1 MRYQAGLTIAAITVA
16 FAAAS
21 PAHAHSSGSRFL
33 LRGDVMAPPTGF
45 VDMCRTDSTFCRVQA
60 DTPPSP
66 PPAFRDGR
74 GATGL
79 PAFAMT
85 VTNMIAA
92 VMPDILT
99 RLEKPGAVSFRVR
112 AVTRGANLSVVPSL
126 SPISLDDPAMPRPEA
141 VGALAIPANLV
152 TVTMPDTPGGIAPSP
167 AMPEPATALR
177 PWRVRPVMTQQMP
190 LLVGET
196 VVAPDVTVTAPAR
209 GPAPAEPDRNADK
222 LLDSVNKLVNGRVRQ
237 RPDMQIYA
245 TAEHWTRSGLGNG
258 AQGDCEDLAIEKR
271 YQLIAQ
277 GFDSKRLSF
286 AVVYSRQTKLHTVL
300 IARTAE
306 GDMVLDSDTPWV
318 RRVDQT
324 DYSWISVQSPEN
336 GMRWQSARL

>member
-21 PAHAHSSGSRFL
+21 PARAHTGASRFI

-45 VDMCRTDSTFCRVQA
+45 ADMCRTDATFCRQSV
-60 DTPPSP
+60 DTPP
-66 PPAFRDGR
+66 PALGDGR

-92 VMPDILT
+92 VMPNIIT
-99 RLEKPGAVSFRVR
+99 RLEKPSTSFRVR
-112 AVTRGANLSVVPSL
+112 AVPRGADLSVVPSL
-126 SPISLDDPAMPRPEA
+126 PITTFADMAKPPLPVSFGESTGTADTD
-141 VGALAIPANLV
+141 LV
-152 TVTMPDTPGGIAPSP
+152 APLPSWN
-167 AMPEPATALR
+167 AEPVLTA
-177 PWRVRPVMTQQMP
+177 PMP
-190 LLVGET
+190 LLVAEPVFDIDPT
-196 VVAPDVTVTAPAR
+196 VTVTAPAVPPVP
-209 GPAPAEPDRNADK
+209 GTDK
-222 LLDSVNKLVNGRVRQ
+222 RLESVNKLVNGRVRQ
-237 RPDMQIYA
+237 RSDMQIYA
-245 TAEHWTRSGLGNG
+245 TAEHWARSGIGNG

-300 IARTAE
+300 IARTDD
-306 GDMVLDSDTPWV
+306 GDMVLDSDTPWI

-324 DYSWISVQSPEN
+324 DYSWVSIQSPDN

>member
-16 FAAAS
+16 FATAS
-21 PAHAHSSGSRFL
+21 PAHAHSSGSRFI
-33 LRGDVMAPPTGF
+33 LRGDVMAPPSGF
-45 VDMCRTDSTFCRVQA
+45 VDMCRTDATFCQVQA

-66 PPAFRDGR
+66 PPALRDGR
-74 GATGL
+74 APTGL

-92 VMPDILT
+92 VMPDIIT

-112 AVTRGANLSVVPSL
+112 AVARGADLSVVPSL
-126 SPISLDDPAMPRPEA
+126 SPIAFDDATMPRATAP
-141 VGALAIPANLV
+141 GTLAMPANLM
-152 TVTMPDTPGGIAPSP
+152 TVTMPDALSGAAPAP
-167 AMPEPATALR
+167 AMPDPAAMLQ
-177 PWRVRPVMTQQMP
+177 PWRVQPVMTQQMP

-196 VVAPDVTVTAPAR
+196 VINPDVTVTAPAR

-245 TAEHWTRSGLGNG
+245 TAEHWTRSGVGNG

-300 IARTAE
+300 IARTAD
-306 GDMVLDSDTPWV
+306 GDMVLDSDTPWI